1 VSSAA
6 LRRLRHRGVLGPVP
20 RDLSL
25 PEVPPE
31 RIGRREI
38 VFVAVLL
45 SAWGVLFSLSVLLHD
60 KLPLEDLVTIV
71 DTRETPPPPPPP
83 PPLPAEL
90 YNQEAPVMPQL
101 DLPDLSNDQ
110 REKIR
115 LSDIEHL
122 KTMTPLRNQVSEK
135 KARLQTVLTTSPYD
149 AKSSDLVVEELG
161 KIETMIMKEMI
172 RHDQAL
178 RNLLTPDQQVIFDSR
193 LKPFLCKGK

>member
-1 VSSAA
+1 MKISSIYKNAKCKVQNSKQQA
-6 LRRLRHRGVLGPVP
+6 MKTKSKIITGIAITIMFSMMTTLIFAQNQDKQLHPMKANKEHASQPGAPA
-20 RDLSL
+20 
-25 PEVPPE
+25 PP
-31 RIGRREI
+31 
-38 VFVAVLL
+38 
-45 SAWGVLFSLSVLLHD
+45 
-60 KLPLEDLVTIV
+60 
-71 DTRETPPPPPPP
+71 PPPPPPP

>member
-1 VSSAA
+1 MKTKSKIITGIAITIMFSMMTTLIFAQNQDKQLHPMKA
-6 LRRLRHRGVLGPVP
+6 NKEHASQPGAPA
-20 RDLSL
+20 
-25 PEVPPE
+25 PP
-31 RIGRREI
+31 
-38 VFVAVLL
+38 
-45 SAWGVLFSLSVLLHD
+45 
-60 KLPLEDLVTIV
+60 
-71 DTRETPPPPPPP
+71 PPPPPPP